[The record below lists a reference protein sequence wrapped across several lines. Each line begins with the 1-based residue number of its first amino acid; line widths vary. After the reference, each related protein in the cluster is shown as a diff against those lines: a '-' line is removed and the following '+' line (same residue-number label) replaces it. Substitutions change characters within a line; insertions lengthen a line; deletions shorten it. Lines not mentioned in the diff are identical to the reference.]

1 MLPEKNWRLTE
12 WQKPVRPHES
22 KQNIID
28 ETTGDLSEMKKEPF
42 IEKEQSWA
50 NAPHAIASALNWLKS
65 LMWWNVT
72 VETPNKKN
80 FGEELDKLNNELPA
94 LEKYIESK
102 ASTNVG
108 DVNDFLNRK
117 KIDLKLEDHWKWL
130 YSASVLDVKVD
141 WETPWTESKLNINNR
156 EIDAVKM
163 INVNSYNNLK
173 HEHPIIEINTK
184 SWEKVFMTK
193 YDKPLAK
200 NSIGI
205 YNLVKSISENKRR
218 KGIGE
223 VIFPMVDFQDKWDI
237 EELKWWSL
245 SNNKEKANIAEAK
258 YFHRFRMNEKW
269 ARAQAAGAV
278 GATRGA
284 SMSYEIDWPF
294 LVWIETKN
302 WEIPFAAKIWINDMK
317 NPGSLG
323 DDKEVSNDNLTKND
337 MNSPGNLGDDKKVSK
352 DKLTEN
358 DKKEVERI
366 LNEANKDSISFFH
379 LSKHKKDFDFIS
391 ENWKNIEKDE
401 LLADKF
407 QPIVKKYLFS
417 LGEISKEDLDN
428 NENQVTINYNNGDGL
443 IILTYKGYTLHNS
456 NEGDNRNVEIIKRL
470 AEIFEKIDKVWDK
483 FLTDTEYK
491 EDFEFIVE
499 NWDDLGEY
507 RKINLKG
514 IIKKYA
520 EKKDIYS
527 TDITPKDSRTSW
539 SSEINLYTTDD
550 KKWLQNEFFIIYH
563 WKIKK
568 GEKLIKIEDNVN
580 GILKKVENDWN
591 KLFTDP
597 ELRKDLEYII
607 DNYSY
612 TNNNQTKTI
621 KELVSNYVS
630 NKWVIL
636 PKWFK
641 IGLRIYENNK
651 KRFYID
657 SVGLYINRNWD
668 LIDERSNEIIW
679 DKPADNQDKSK
690 NVDTQTPTVSAEQA
704 QPQAQPVQPAQPQ
717 APTDKNPNQNP
728 EPVPETSSI
737 SANYSENIQK
747 ADNNWD
753 NSDNNWIINDLIWIK
768 QEKGIQSLK
777 NMNSENIKTLL
788 EEFKENFKFKNM
800 KERNPKW
807 VQVTLWVQVAL
818 TKLWYSVG
826 TIDGYYWTNTTNA
839 VQEFQKNN
847 NLKIDWIAWSE
858 TISKIIELLD
868 KKSS

>member
-1 MLPEKNWRLTE
+1 MWKEFIRGEPLILGETSWDSINWGPTKE
-12 WQKPVRPHES
+12 MIKG
-22 KQNIID
+22 ID
-28 ETTGDLSEMKKEPF
+28 
-42 IEKEQSWA
+42 IAKEQSWA

-94 LEKYIESK
+94 LKKYIESK
-102 ASTNVG
+102 ASTNVT
-108 DVNDFLNRK
+108 DVNVFLKNK
-117 KIDLKLEDHWKWL
+117 GIDLELKDQWDWL

-141 WETPWTESKLNINNR
+141 WETPWTKSQLNIDKR

-163 INVNSYNNLK
+163 KNVNFYNSK

-193 YDKPLAK
+193 YDWPLAK

-205 YNLVKSISENKRR
+205 YKLVKNISENKNISGQ
-218 KGIGE
+218 KE

-269 ARAQAAGAV
+269 ARAQAAA
-278 GATRGA
+278 ATSVAR
-284 SMSYEIDWPF
+284 SMANEPYKIDWPF

-323 DDKEVSNDNLTKND
+323 DMKNKVNADKGTTEMKREDVINKASEILKNA
-337 MNSPGNLGDDKKVSK
+337 
-352 DKLTEN
+352 
-358 DKKEVERI
+358 KEYPIE
-366 LNEANKDSISFFH
+366 FFH
-379 LSKHKKDFDFIS
+379 LSEYKEDFDFIRK
-391 ENWKNIEKDE
+391 NWQNIEQKPE
-401 LLADKF
+401 LANEF
-407 QPIVKKYLFS
+407 QLMVKKYLFS
-417 LGEISKEDLDN
+417 LGKISRGYLND
-428 NENQVTINYNNGDGL
+428 NENEVWINYDNDKDEL
-443 IILTYKGYTLHNS
+443 YIIISGWEYVLFNS
-456 NEGDNRNVEIIKRL
+456 DEGDDRNMKNIKRL
-470 AEIFEKIDKVWDK
+470 AKIFEKIDKAWNK
-483 FLTDTEYK
+483 FLTDTQYK
-491 EDFEFIVE
+491 DDFEFIVN
-499 NWDDLGEY
+499 NWDYLGEY

-514 IIKKYA
+514 LIEEYGK
-520 EKKDIYS
+520 ENDIYS
-527 TDITPKDSRTSW
+527 ADITKRVGLAPMKTSW
-539 SSEINLYTTDD
+539 SSESEIDLYTTND

-717 APTDKNPNQNP
+717 APTDQNP

-747 ADNNWD
+747 ADNWD

-818 TKLWYSVG
+818 SILWYSAG
-826 TIDGYYWTNTTNA
+826 IIDGYYWPNTTNA
-839 VQEFQKNN
+839 VKEFQKNN

>member
-1 MLPEKNWRLTE
+1 MWKEFIRGEPLILGETSWDSINWGPTKE
-12 WQKPVRPHES
+12 MIKG
-22 KQNIID
+22 ID
-28 ETTGDLSEMKKEPF
+28 
-42 IEKEQSWA
+42 IAKEQSWA

-94 LEKYIESK
+94 LKKYIESK
-102 ASTNVG
+102 ASTNVT
-108 DVNDFLNRK
+108 DVNVFLKNK
-117 KIDLKLEDHWKWL
+117 GIDLELKDQWDWL

-141 WETPWTESKLNINNR
+141 WETPWTKSQLNIDKR

-163 INVNSYNNLK
+163 KNVNFYNSK

-193 YDKPLAK
+193 YDWPLAK

-205 YNLVKSISENKRR
+205 YKLVKNISENKNISGQ
-218 KGIGE
+218 KE

-269 ARAQAAGAV
+269 ARAQAAA
-278 GATRGA
+278 ATSVAR
-284 SMSYEIDWPF
+284 SMANEPYKIDWPF

-323 DDKEVSNDNLTKND
+323 DMKNKVNADKGTTEMKREDVINKASEILKNA
-337 MNSPGNLGDDKKVSK
+337 
-352 DKLTEN
+352 
-358 DKKEVERI
+358 KEYPIE
-366 LNEANKDSISFFH
+366 FFH
-379 LSKHKKDFDFIS
+379 LSEYKEDFDFIRK
-391 ENWKNIEKDE
+391 NWQNIEQKPE
-401 LLADKF
+401 LANEF
-407 QPIVKKYLFS
+407 QLMVKKYLFS
-417 LGEISKEDLDN
+417 LGKISRGYLND
-428 NENQVTINYNNGDGL
+428 NENEVWINYDNDKDEL
-443 IILTYKGYTLHNS
+443 YIIISGWEYVLFNS
-456 NEGDNRNVEIIKRL
+456 DEGDDRNMKNIKRL
-470 AEIFEKIDKVWDK
+470 AKIFEKIDKAWNK
-483 FLTDTEYK
+483 FLTDTQYK
-491 EDFEFIVE
+491 DDFEFIVN
-499 NWDDLGEY
+499 NWDYLGEY

-514 IIKKYA
+514 LIEEYGK
-520 EKKDIYS
+520 ENDIYS
-527 TDITPKDSRTSW
+527 ADITKRVGLAPMKTSW
-539 SSEINLYTTDD
+539 SSESEIDLYTTND

-717 APTDKNPNQNP
+717 APTDQNLNQNP

-747 ADNNWD
+747 ADNWD

-818 TKLWYSVG
+818 SILWYSAG
-826 TIDGYYWTNTTNA
+826 TIDGYYWPNTTNA
-839 VQEFQKNN
+839 VKEFQKNN

>member
-1 MLPEKNWRLTE
+1 
-12 WQKPVRPHES
+12 
-22 KQNIID
+22 
-28 ETTGDLSEMKKEPF
+28 MK
-42 IEKEQSWA
+42 
-50 NAPHAIASALNWLKS
+50 
-65 LMWWNVT
+65 
-72 VETPNKKN
+72 
-80 FGEELDKLNNELPA
+80 
-94 LEKYIESK
+94 
-102 ASTNVG
+102 
-108 DVNDFLNRK
+108 
-117 KIDLKLEDHWKWL
+117 
-130 YSASVLDVKVD
+130 
-141 WETPWTESKLNINNR
+141 
-156 EIDAVKM
+156 
-163 INVNSYNNLK
+163 NVNFYNSK

-193 YDKPLAK
+193 YDWPLAK

-205 YNLVKSISENKRR
+205 YKLVKNISENKNISGQ
-218 KGIGE
+218 KE

-269 ARAQAAGAV
+269 ARAQAAA
-278 GATRGA
+278 ATSVAR
-284 SMSYEIDWPF
+284 SMANEPYKIDWPF

-323 DDKEVSNDNLTKND
+323 DMKNKVNADKGTTEMKREDVINKASEILKNA
-337 MNSPGNLGDDKKVSK
+337 
-352 DKLTEN
+352 
-358 DKKEVERI
+358 KEYPIE
-366 LNEANKDSISFFH
+366 FFH
-379 LSKHKKDFDFIS
+379 LSEYKEDFDFIRK
-391 ENWKNIEKDE
+391 NWQNIEQKPE
-401 LLADKF
+401 LANEF
-407 QPIVKKYLFS
+407 QLMVKKYLFS
-417 LGEISKEDLDN
+417 LGKISRGYLND
-428 NENQVTINYNNGDGL
+428 NENEVWINYDNDKDEL
-443 IILTYKGYTLHNS
+443 YIIISGWEYVLFNS
-456 NEGDNRNVEIIKRL
+456 DEGDDRNMKNIKRL
-470 AEIFEKIDKVWDK
+470 AKIFEKIDKAWNK
-483 FLTDTEYK
+483 FLTDTQYK
-491 EDFEFIVE
+491 DDFEFIVN
-499 NWDDLGEY
+499 NWDYLGEY

-514 IIKKYA
+514 LIEEYGK
-520 EKKDIYS
+520 ENDIYS
-527 TDITPKDSRTSW
+527 ADITKRVGLAPMKTSW
-539 SSEINLYTTDD
+539 SSESEIDLYTTND

-717 APTDKNPNQNP
+717 APTDQNLNQNP

-747 ADNNWD
+747 ADNWD

-818 TKLWYSVG
+818 SILWYSAG
-826 TIDGYYWTNTTNA
+826 TIDGYYWPNTTNA
-839 VQEFQKNN
+839 VKEFQKNN

>member
-1 MLPEKNWRLTE
+1 M
-12 WQKPVRPHES
+12 
-22 KQNIID
+22 
-28 ETTGDLSEMKKEPF
+28 
-42 IEKEQSWA
+42 
-50 NAPHAIASALNWLKS
+50 
-65 LMWWNVT
+65 
-72 VETPNKKN
+72 
-80 FGEELDKLNNELPA
+80 
-94 LEKYIESK
+94 
-102 ASTNVG
+102 
-108 DVNDFLNRK
+108 
-117 KIDLKLEDHWKWL
+117 
-130 YSASVLDVKVD
+130 
-141 WETPWTESKLNINNR
+141 
-156 EIDAVKM
+156 
-163 INVNSYNNLK
+163 
-173 HEHPIIEINTK
+173 
-184 SWEKVFMTK
+184 
-193 YDKPLAK
+193 
-200 NSIGI
+200 
-205 YNLVKSISENKRR
+205 
-218 KGIGE
+218 
-223 VIFPMVDFQDKWDI
+223 
-237 EELKWWSL
+237 
-245 SNNKEKANIAEAK
+245 
-258 YFHRFRMNEKW
+258 
-269 ARAQAAGAV
+269 
-278 GATRGA
+278 
-284 SMSYEIDWPF
+284 
-294 LVWIETKN
+294 
-302 WEIPFAAKIWINDMK
+302 
-317 NPGSLG
+317 
-323 DDKEVSNDNLTKND
+323 
-337 MNSPGNLGDDKKVSK
+337 
-352 DKLTEN
+352 
-358 DKKEVERI
+358 
-366 LNEANKDSISFFH
+366 
-379 LSKHKKDFDFIS
+379 
-391 ENWKNIEKDE
+391 
-401 LLADKF
+401 
-407 QPIVKKYLFS
+407 VKKYLFS
-417 LGEISKEDLDN
+417 LGKISRGYLND
-428 NENQVTINYNNGDGL
+428 NENEVWINYDNDKDEL
-443 IILTYKGYTLHNS
+443 YIIISGWEYVLFNS
-456 NEGDNRNVEIIKRL
+456 DEGDDRNMKNIKRL
-470 AEIFEKIDKVWDK
+470 AKIFEKIDKAWNK
-483 FLTDTEYK
+483 FLTDTQYK
-491 EDFEFIVE
+491 DDFEFIVN
-499 NWDDLGEY
+499 NWDYLGEY

-514 IIKKYA
+514 LIEEYGK
-520 EKKDIYS
+520 ENDIYS
-527 TDITPKDSRTSW
+527 ADITKRVGLAPMKTSW
-539 SSEINLYTTDD
+539 SSESEIDLYTTND

-704 QPQAQPVQPAQPQ
+704 QPVQPAQPQ
-717 APTDKNPNQNP
+717 APTDQNLNQNP

-747 ADNNWD
+747 ADNWD

-768 QEKGIQSLK
+768 QEKWIQSLK
-777 NMNSENIKTLL
+777 NMNPENIKTLL

-818 TKLWYSVG
+818 SILWYSAG
-826 TIDGYYWTNTTNA
+826 TIDGYYWPNTTNA
-839 VQEFQKNN
+839 VKEFQKNN

>member
-1 MLPEKNWRLTE
+1 MWFTE
-12 WQKPVRPHES
+12 
-22 KQNIID
+22 
-28 ETTGDLSEMKKEPF
+28 KEPL
-42 IEKEQSWA
+42 IPGETSWNSINWGSTKEMIKGIDIAKEQSWA

-65 LMWWNVT
+65 LMWWNVM

-80 FGEELDKLNNELPA
+80 FGEELNKLNNELPA
-94 LEKYIESK
+94 LKKYIESK
-102 ASTNVG
+102 ASTNVT
-108 DVNDFLNRK
+108 DVNVFLKNK
-117 KIDLKLEDHWKWL
+117 GIDLELKDQWDWL

-141 WETPWTESKLNINNR
+141 WETPWTKSQLNIDKR

-163 INVNSYNNLK
+163 KNVNFYNSK

-193 YDKPLAK
+193 YDWPLAK

-205 YNLVKSISENKRR
+205 YKLVKNISENKNISGQ
-218 KGIGE
+218 KE

-245 SNNKEKANIAEAK
+245 SNNTEKANIAEAK
-258 YFHRFRMNEKW
+258 YFHRFRMNETW
-269 ARAQAAGAV
+269 ARAEAAA
-278 GATRGA
+278 ATSVTKGITLGEP
-284 SMSYEIDWPF
+284 YKIDWPF

-323 DDKEVSNDNLTKND
+323 DMKNKVNADKGTTEMKREDVINKASEILKNA
-337 MNSPGNLGDDKKVSK
+337 
-352 DKLTEN
+352 
-358 DKKEVERI
+358 KEYPIE
-366 LNEANKDSISFFH
+366 FFH
-379 LSKHKKDFDFIS
+379 LSEYKEDFDFIRK
-391 ENWKNIEKDE
+391 NWQNIEQKPE
-401 LLADKF
+401 LANEF
-407 QPIVKKYLFS
+407 QLMVKKYLFS
-417 LGEISKEDLDN
+417 LGKISRGYLND
-428 NENQVTINYNNGDGL
+428 NENEVWINYDNDKDEL
-443 IILTYKGYTLHNS
+443 YIIISGWEYVLFNS
-456 NEGDNRNVEIIKRL
+456 DEGDDRNMKNIKRL
-470 AEIFEKIDKVWDK
+470 AKIFEKIDKAWNK
-483 FLTDTEYK
+483 FLTDTQYK
-491 EDFEFIVE
+491 DDFEFIVN
-499 NWDDLGEY
+499 NWDYLGEY

-514 IIKKYA
+514 LIEEYGK
-520 EKKDIYS
+520 ENDIYS
-527 TDITPKDSRTSW
+527 ADITKRVGLAPMKTSW
-539 SSEINLYTTDD
+539 SSESEIDLYTTND

-717 APTDKNPNQNP
+717 APTDQNLNQNP

-747 ADNNWD
+747 ADNWD

-818 TKLWYSVG
+818 SILWYSAG
-826 TIDGYYWTNTTNA
+826 TIDGYYWPNTTNA
-839 VQEFQKNN
+839 VKEFQKNN

>member
-1 MLPEKNWRLTE
+1 MVPEKNLPMRPKQTPNVIPEREDAINEAAENLDRIKNEFEANWATTE
-12 WQKPVRPHES
+12 IKREES
-22 KQNIID
+22 
-28 ETTGDLSEMKKEPF
+28 S
-42 IEKEQSWA
+42 A
-50 NAPHAIASALNWLKS
+50 NAPHTIASALNWLKS
-65 LMWWNVT
+65 LMWWDVK
-72 VETPNKKN
+72 VETPNNKD

-94 LEKYIESK
+94 LKKYIESK
-102 ASTNVG
+102 ASTNVT
-108 DVNDFLNRK
+108 DVNVFLKNK
-117 KIDLKLEDHWKWL
+117 GIDLELKDQWDWL

-141 WETPWTESKLNINNR
+141 WETPWTESQLNIDKR

-163 INVNSYNNLK
+163 INVNFYNSKYEN
-173 HEHPIIEINTK
+173 PIIEINTK

-193 YDKPLAK
+193 YDWPLAK
-200 NSIGI
+200 NSIDI
-205 YNLVKSISENKRR
+205 YKLVKSISENKRR

-278 GATRGA
+278 GATRGN
-284 SMSYEIDWPF
+284 SMSYKIDWPF

-323 DDKEVSNDNLTKND
+323 DMKNKVNADKGTTEMKREDVINKASEILKNA
-337 MNSPGNLGDDKKVSK
+337 
-352 DKLTEN
+352 
-358 DKKEVERI
+358 KEYPIE
-366 LNEANKDSISFFH
+366 FFH
-379 LSKHKKDFDFIS
+379 LSEYKEDFDFIRK
-391 ENWKNIEKDE
+391 NWQNIEQKPE
-401 LLADKF
+401 LANEF
-407 QPIVKKYLFS
+407 QLMVKKYLFS
-417 LGEISKEDLDN
+417 LGKISRGYLND
-428 NENQVTINYNNGDGL
+428 NENEVWINYDNDKDEL
-443 IILTYKGYTLHNS
+443 YIIISGWEYVLFNS
-456 NEGDNRNVEIIKRL
+456 DEGDDRNMKNIKRL
-470 AEIFEKIDKVWDK
+470 AKIFEKIDKAWNK
-483 FLTDTEYK
+483 FLTDTQYK
-491 EDFEFIVE
+491 DDFEFIVN
-499 NWDDLGEY
+499 NWDYLGEY

-514 IIKKYA
+514 LIEEYGK
-520 EKKDIYS
+520 ENDIYS
-527 TDITPKDSRTSW
+527 ADITKRVGLAPMKTSW
-539 SSEINLYTTDD
+539 SSESEIDLYTTND

-704 QPQAQPVQPAQPQ
+704 QPVQPAQPQ
-717 APTDKNPNQNP
+717 APTDQNLNQNP

-747 ADNNWD
+747 ADNWD

-768 QEKGIQSLK
+768 QEKWIQSLK
-777 NMNSENIKTLL
+777 NMNPENIKTLL

-818 TKLWYSVG
+818 SILWYSAG
-826 TIDGYYWTNTTNA
+826 TIDGYYWPNTTNA
-839 VQEFQKNN
+839 VKEFQKNN

>member
-1 MLPEKNWRLTE
+1 MWKEFIRGEPLILGETSWDSINWGPTKE
-12 WQKPVRPHES
+12 MIKG
-22 KQNIID
+22 ID
-28 ETTGDLSEMKKEPF
+28 
-42 IEKEQSWA
+42 IAKEQSWA

-94 LEKYIESK
+94 LKKYIESK
-102 ASTNVG
+102 ASTNVT
-108 DVNDFLNRK
+108 DVNAFLK
-117 KIDLKLEDHWKWL
+117 SKDIDLELKNQWDWL

-141 WETPWTESKLNINNR
+141 WETPWTKSQLNIDKR

-163 INVNSYNNLK
+163 KNVNFYNSK

-193 YDKPLAK
+193 YDWPLAK

-205 YNLVKSISENKRR
+205 YKSVKSISENKNFSD
-218 KGIGE
+218 KKE

-269 ARAQAAGAV
+269 ARAQAAA
-278 GATRGA
+278 ATWVTR
-284 SMSYEIDWPF
+284 SMALDEPYKIDWPF
-294 LVWIETKN
+294 LVWIETEK
-302 WEIPFAAKIWINDMK
+302 WEIPFAAKIWIDDMK

-323 DDKEVSNDNLTKND
+323 DMKNKVNADKGTTEMKREDVINKASEILKNA
-337 MNSPGNLGDDKKVSK
+337 
-352 DKLTEN
+352 
-358 DKKEVERI
+358 KEYPIE
-366 LNEANKDSISFFH
+366 FFH
-379 LSKHKKDFDFIS
+379 LSEYKEDFDFIRK
-391 ENWKNIEKDE
+391 NWQNIEQKPE
-401 LLADKF
+401 LANEF
-407 QPIVKKYLFS
+407 QLMVKKYLFS
-417 LGEISKEDLDN
+417 LGKISRGYLND
-428 NENQVTINYNNGDGL
+428 NENEVWINYDNDKDEL
-443 IILTYKGYTLHNS
+443 YIIISGWEYVLFNS
-456 NEGDNRNVEIIKRL
+456 DEGDDRNMKNIKRL
-470 AEIFEKIDKVWDK
+470 AKIFEKIDKAWNK
-483 FLTDTEYK
+483 FLTDTQYK
-491 EDFEFIVE
+491 DDFEFIVN
-499 NWDDLGEY
+499 NWDYLGEY

-514 IIKKYA
+514 LIEEYGK
-520 EKKDIYS
+520 ENDIYS
-527 TDITPKDSRTSW
+527 ADITKRVGLAPMKTSW
-539 SSEINLYTTDD
+539 SSESEIDLYTTND

-717 APTDKNPNQNP
+717 APTDQNP

-747 ADNNWD
+747 ADNWD

-818 TKLWYSVG
+818 SILWYSAG
-826 TIDGYYWTNTTNA
+826 TIDGYYWPNTKKA
-839 VQEFQKNN
+839 VEEFQKNN

>member
-1 MLPEKNWRLTE
+1 MWKEFIRGEPLILGETSWDSINWGPTKE
-12 WQKPVRPHES
+12 MIKG
-22 KQNIID
+22 ID
-28 ETTGDLSEMKKEPF
+28 
-42 IEKEQSWA
+42 IAKEQSWA

-94 LEKYIESK
+94 LKKYIESK
-102 ASTNVG
+102 ASTNVT
-108 DVNDFLNRK
+108 DVNVFLKNK
-117 KIDLKLEDHWKWL
+117 GIDLELKDQWDWL

-141 WETPWTESKLNINNR
+141 WETPWTKSQLNIDKR

-163 INVNSYNNLK
+163 KNVNFYNSK

-193 YDKPLAK
+193 YDWPLAK

-205 YNLVKSISENKRR
+205 YKLVKNISENKNISGQ
-218 KGIGE
+218 KE

-269 ARAQAAGAV
+269 ARAQAAA
-278 GATRGA
+278 ATSVARSIA
-284 SMSYEIDWPF
+284 NEPYKIDWPF

-323 DDKEVSNDNLTKND
+323 DMKNKVNADKGTTEMKREDVINKASEILKNA
-337 MNSPGNLGDDKKVSK
+337 
-352 DKLTEN
+352 
-358 DKKEVERI
+358 KEYPIE
-366 LNEANKDSISFFH
+366 FFH
-379 LSKHKKDFDFIS
+379 LSEYKEDFDFIRK
-391 ENWKNIEKDE
+391 NWQNIEQKPE
-401 LLADKF
+401 LANEF
-407 QPIVKKYLFS
+407 QLMVKKYLFS
-417 LGEISKEDLDN
+417 LGKISRGYLND
-428 NENQVTINYNNGDGL
+428 NENEVWINYDNDKDEL
-443 IILTYKGYTLHNS
+443 YIIISGWEYVLFNS
-456 NEGDNRNVEIIKRL
+456 DEGDDRNMKNIKRL
-470 AEIFEKIDKVWDK
+470 AKIFEKIDKAWNK
-483 FLTDTEYK
+483 FLTDTQYK
-491 EDFEFIVE
+491 DDFEFIVN
-499 NWDDLGEY
+499 NWDYLGEY

-514 IIKKYA
+514 LIEEYGK
-520 EKKDIYS
+520 ENDIYS
-527 TDITPKDSRTSW
+527 ADITKRVGLAPMKTSW
-539 SSEINLYTTDD
+539 SSESEIDLYTTND

-717 APTDKNPNQNP
+717 APTDQNP

-747 ADNNWD
+747 ADNWD

-818 TKLWYSVG
+818 SILWYSAG
-826 TIDGYYWTNTTNA
+826 IIDGYYWPNTTNA
-839 VQEFQKNN
+839 VKEFQKNN

>member
-1 MLPEKNWRLTE
+1 MWKEFIRGEPLILGETSWDSINWGPTKE
-12 WQKPVRPHES
+12 MIKG
-22 KQNIID
+22 ID
-28 ETTGDLSEMKKEPF
+28 
-42 IEKEQSWA
+42 IAKEQSWA

-94 LEKYIESK
+94 LKKYIESK
-102 ASTNVG
+102 ASTNVT
-108 DVNDFLNRK
+108 DVNVFLKNK
-117 KIDLKLEDHWKWL
+117 GIDLELKDQWDWL

-141 WETPWTESKLNINNR
+141 WETPWTKSQLNIDKR

-163 INVNSYNNLK
+163 KNVNFYNSK

-193 YDKPLAK
+193 YDWPLAK

-205 YNLVKSISENKRR
+205 YKLVKNISENKNISGQ
-218 KGIGE
+218 KE

-269 ARAQAAGAV
+269 ARAQAAA
-278 GATRGA
+278 ATSVAR
-284 SMSYEIDWPF
+284 SMANEPYKIDWPF

-323 DDKEVSNDNLTKND
+323 DMKNKVNADKGTTEMKREDVINKASEILKNA
-337 MNSPGNLGDDKKVSK
+337 
-352 DKLTEN
+352 
-358 DKKEVERI
+358 KEYPIE
-366 LNEANKDSISFFH
+366 FFH
-379 LSKHKKDFDFIS
+379 LSEYKEDFDFIRK
-391 ENWKNIEKDE
+391 NWQNIEQKPE
-401 LLADKF
+401 LANEF
-407 QPIVKKYLFS
+407 QLMVKKYLFS
-417 LGEISKEDLDN
+417 LGKISRGYLNDN
-428 NENQVTINYNNGDGL
+428 KNEVWINYDNDKDEL
-443 IILTYKGYTLHNS
+443 YIIISGWEYVLFNS
-456 NEGDNRNVEIIKRL
+456 DEGDDRNMKNIKRL
-470 AEIFEKIDKVWDK
+470 AKIFEKIDKAWNK
-483 FLTDTEYK
+483 FLTDTQYK
-491 EDFEFIVE
+491 DDFEFIVN
-499 NWDDLGEY
+499 NWDYLGEY

-514 IIKKYA
+514 LIEEYGK
-520 EKKDIYS
+520 ENDIYS
-527 TDITPKDSRTSW
+527 ADITKRVGLAPMKTSW
-539 SSEINLYTTDD
+539 SSESEIDLYTTND

-717 APTDKNPNQNP
+717 APTDQNLNQNP

-747 ADNNWD
+747 ADNWD

-768 QEKGIQSLK
+768 QEKWIQSLK
-777 NMNSENIKTLL
+777 NMNPENIKTLL

-818 TKLWYSVG
+818 SILWYSAG
-826 TIDGYYWTNTTNA
+826 TIDGYYWPNTTNA
-839 VQEFQKNN
+839 VKEFQKNN

>member
-1 MLPEKNWRLTE
+1 MWKEFIRGEPLILGETSWDSINWGPTKE
-12 WQKPVRPHES
+12 MIKG
-22 KQNIID
+22 ID
-28 ETTGDLSEMKKEPF
+28 
-42 IEKEQSWA
+42 IAKEQSWA

-94 LEKYIESK
+94 LKKYIESK
-102 ASTNVG
+102 ASTNVT
-108 DVNDFLNRK
+108 DVNVFLKNK
-117 KIDLKLEDHWKWL
+117 GIDLELKDQWDWL

-141 WETPWTESKLNINNR
+141 WETPWTKSQLNIDKR

-163 INVNSYNNLK
+163 KNVNFYNSK

-193 YDKPLAK
+193 YDWPLAK

-205 YNLVKSISENKRR
+205 YKLVKNISENKNISGQ
-218 KGIGE
+218 KE

-269 ARAQAAGAV
+269 ARAQAAA
-278 GATRGA
+278 ATSVAR
-284 SMSYEIDWPF
+284 SMANEPYKIDWPF

-323 DDKEVSNDNLTKND
+323 DMKNKVNADKGTTEMKREDVINKASEILKNA
-337 MNSPGNLGDDKKVSK
+337 
-352 DKLTEN
+352 
-358 DKKEVERI
+358 KEYPIE
-366 LNEANKDSISFFH
+366 FFH
-379 LSKHKKDFDFIS
+379 LSEYKEDFDFIRK
-391 ENWKNIEKDE
+391 NWQNIEQKPE
-401 LLADKF
+401 LANEF
-407 QPIVKKYLFS
+407 QLMVKKYLFS
-417 LGEISKEDLDN
+417 LGKISRGYLND
-428 NENQVTINYNNGDGL
+428 NENEVWINYDNDKDEL
-443 IILTYKGYTLHNS
+443 YIIISGWEYVLFNS
-456 NEGDNRNVEIIKRL
+456 DEGDDRNMKNIKRL
-470 AEIFEKIDKVWDK
+470 AKIFEKIDKAWNK
-483 FLTDTEYK
+483 FLTDTQYK
-491 EDFEFIVE
+491 DDFEFIVN
-499 NWDDLGEY
+499 NWDYLGEY

-514 IIKKYA
+514 LIEEYGK
-520 EKKDIYS
+520 ENDIYS
-527 TDITPKDSRTSW
+527 ADITKRVGLAPMKTSW
-539 SSEINLYTTDD
+539 SSESEIDLYTTND

-704 QPQAQPVQPAQPQ
+704 QPQAQLVQPAQPQ
-717 APTDKNPNQNP
+717 APTDQNP

-747 ADNNWD
+747 ADNWD

-818 TKLWYSVG
+818 SILWYSAG
-826 TIDGYYWTNTTNA
+826 TIDGYYWPNTTNA
-839 VQEFQKNN
+839 VKEFQKNN

>member
-1 MLPEKNWRLTE
+1 MWFTEKESLRPGETSWNSINWGSTKE
-12 WQKPVRPHES
+12 MIKDI
-22 KQNIID
+22 NI
-28 ETTGDLSEMKKEPF
+28 P
-42 IEKEQSWA
+42 KEQSWA
-50 NAPHAIASALNWLKS
+50 NAPHAIASALNWLKL

-94 LEKYIESK
+94 LKKYIESK
-102 ASTNVG
+102 ASTNVK
-108 DVNDFLNRK
+108 DVNAFLK
-117 KIDLKLEDHWKWL
+117 SKDIDLELKDQWDWL

-141 WETPWTESKLNINNR
+141 WETPWTKKKLNINKR

-163 INVNSYNNLK
+163 KNVNFYNSK

-193 YDKPLAK
+193 YDLPLAK

-205 YNLVKSISENKRR
+205 YELVKSISENKNTSD
-218 KGIGE
+218 KKD

-245 SNNKEKANIAEAK
+245 SNNKEKANITEAK

-269 ARAQAAGAV
+269 ARAQAAAATS
-278 GATRGA
+278 ATR
-284 SMSYEIDWPF
+284 SMANEPYKIDWPF

-302 WEIPFAAKIWINDMK
+302 WEIPFAAKIWIDDMK

-323 DDKEVSNDNLTKND
+323 DDKEVPKGKLTKND

-491 EDFEFIVE
+491 EDFKFIVE

-527 TDITPKDSRTSW
+527 TDITPKDGRTSW
-539 SSEINLYTTDD
+539 SSESEIDLYTTND

-717 APTDKNPNQNP
+717 APTDQNLNQNP

-747 ADNNWD
+747 ADNWD

-818 TKLWYSVG
+818 SILWYSAG
-826 TIDGYYWTNTTNA
+826 TIDGYYWPNTKNA
-839 VQEFQKNN
+839 VEEFQKNN

>member
-1 MLPEKNWRLTE
+1 MVPEKNLPMRPKQTPNVIPEREDAINEAAENLDKIKNEFEANWATTE
-12 WQKPVRPHES
+12 IKREES
-22 KQNIID
+22 
-28 ETTGDLSEMKKEPF
+28 S
-42 IEKEQSWA
+42 A
-50 NAPHAIASALNWLKS
+50 NAPHTIASALNWLKS
-65 LMWWNVT
+65 LMWWDVK
-72 VETPNKKN
+72 VETPNNKD

-94 LEKYIESK
+94 LKKYIESK
-102 ASTNVG
+102 ASTNVT
-108 DVNDFLNRK
+108 DVNVFLKNK
-117 KIDLKLEDHWKWL
+117 GIDLELKDQWDWL

-141 WETPWTESKLNINNR
+141 WETPWTESQLNIDKR

-163 INVNSYNNLK
+163 INVNFYNSKYEN
-173 HEHPIIEINTK
+173 PIIEINTK

-193 YDKPLAK
+193 YDWPLAK
-200 NSIGI
+200 NSIDI
-205 YNLVKSISENKRR
+205 YKLVKSISENKRR

-278 GATRGA
+278 GATRGN
-284 SMSYEIDWPF
+284 SMSYKIDWPF

-323 DDKEVSNDNLTKND
+323 DMKNKVNADKGTTEMKREDVINKASEILKNA
-337 MNSPGNLGDDKKVSK
+337 
-352 DKLTEN
+352 
-358 DKKEVERI
+358 KEYPIE
-366 LNEANKDSISFFH
+366 FFH
-379 LSKHKKDFDFIS
+379 LSEYKEDFDFIRK
-391 ENWKNIEKDE
+391 NWQNIEQKPE
-401 LLADKF
+401 LANEF
-407 QPIVKKYLFS
+407 QLMVKKYLFS
-417 LGEISKEDLDN
+417 LGKISRGYLND
-428 NENQVTINYNNGDGL
+428 NENEVWINYDNDKDEL
-443 IILTYKGYTLHNS
+443 YIIISGWEYVLFNS
-456 NEGDNRNVEIIKRL
+456 DEGDDRNMKNIKRL
-470 AEIFEKIDKVWDK
+470 AKIFEKIDKAWNK
-483 FLTDTEYK
+483 FLTDTQYK
-491 EDFEFIVE
+491 DDFEFIVN
-499 NWDDLGEY
+499 NWDYLGEY

-514 IIKKYA
+514 LIEEYGK
-520 EKKDIYS
+520 ENDIYS
-527 TDITPKDSRTSW
+527 ADITKRVGLAPMKTSW
-539 SSEINLYTTDD
+539 SSESEIDLYTTND

-704 QPQAQPVQPAQPQ
+704 QPAQPQ
-717 APTDKNPNQNP
+717 APTDQNLNQNP

-747 ADNNWD
+747 ADNWD

-768 QEKGIQSLK
+768 QEKWIQSLK
-777 NMNSENIKTLL
+777 NMNPENIKTLL

-818 TKLWYSVG
+818 SILWYSAG
-826 TIDGYYWTNTTNA
+826 TIDGYYWPNTTNA
-839 VQEFQKNN
+839 VKEFQKNN

>member
-1 MLPEKNWRLTE
+1 MWKEFIRGEPLILGETSWDSINWGPTKE
-12 WQKPVRPHES
+12 MIKG
-22 KQNIID
+22 ID
-28 ETTGDLSEMKKEPF
+28 
-42 IEKEQSWA
+42 IAKEQSWA

-94 LEKYIESK
+94 LKKYIESK
-102 ASTNVG
+102 ASTNVT
-108 DVNDFLNRK
+108 DVNVFLKNK
-117 KIDLKLEDHWKWL
+117 GIDLELKDQWDWL

-141 WETPWTESKLNINNR
+141 WETPWTKSQLNIDKR

-163 INVNSYNNLK
+163 KNVNFYNSK

-193 YDKPLAK
+193 YDWPLAK

-205 YNLVKSISENKRR
+205 YKLVKNISENKNISGQ
-218 KGIGE
+218 KE

-269 ARAQAAGAV
+269 ARAQAAA
-278 GATRGA
+278 ATSVAR
-284 SMSYEIDWPF
+284 SMANEPYKIDWPF

-323 DDKEVSNDNLTKND
+323 DMKNKVNADKGTTEMKREDVINKASEILKNA
-337 MNSPGNLGDDKKVSK
+337 
-352 DKLTEN
+352 
-358 DKKEVERI
+358 KEYPIE
-366 LNEANKDSISFFH
+366 FFH
-379 LSKHKKDFDFIS
+379 LSEYKEDFDFIRK
-391 ENWKNIEKDE
+391 NWQNIEQKPE
-401 LLADKF
+401 LANEF
-407 QPIVKKYLFS
+407 QLMVKKYLFS
-417 LGEISKEDLDN
+417 LGKISRGYLND
-428 NENQVTINYNNGDGL
+428 NENEVWINYDNDKDEL
-443 IILTYKGYTLHNS
+443 YIIISGWEYVLFNS
-456 NEGDNRNVEIIKRL
+456 DEGDDRNMKNIKRL
-470 AEIFEKIDKVWDK
+470 AKIFEKIDKAWNK
-483 FLTDTEYK
+483 FLTDTQYK
-491 EDFEFIVE
+491 DDFEFIVN
-499 NWDDLGEY
+499 NWDYLGEY

-514 IIKKYA
+514 LIEEYGK
-520 EKKDIYS
+520 ENDIYS
-527 TDITPKDSRTSW
+527 ADITKRVGLAPMKTSW
-539 SSEINLYTTDD
+539 SSESEIDLYTTND

-717 APTDKNPNQNP
+717 APTDQNP

-747 ADNNWD
+747 ADNWD

-818 TKLWYSVG
+818 SILWYSAG
-826 TIDGYYWTNTTNA
+826 TIDGYYWPNTTNA
-839 VQEFQKNN
+839 VKEFQKNN

>member
-1 MLPEKNWRLTE
+1 MWKEFIRGEPLILGETSWDSINWGPTKE
-12 WQKPVRPHES
+12 MIKG
-22 KQNIID
+22 ID
-28 ETTGDLSEMKKEPF
+28 
-42 IEKEQSWA
+42 IAKEQSWA

-94 LEKYIESK
+94 LKKYIESK
-102 ASTNVG
+102 ASTNVT
-108 DVNDFLNRK
+108 DVNVFLKNK
-117 KIDLKLEDHWKWL
+117 GIDLELKDQWDWL

-141 WETPWTESKLNINNR
+141 WETPWTKSQLNIDKR

-163 INVNSYNNLK
+163 KNVNFYNSK

-193 YDKPLAK
+193 YDWPLAK

-205 YNLVKSISENKRR
+205 YKLVKNISENKNISGQ
-218 KGIGE
+218 KE

-269 ARAQAAGAV
+269 ARAQAAA
-278 GATRGA
+278 ATSVAR
-284 SMSYEIDWPF
+284 SMANEPYKIDWPF

-323 DDKEVSNDNLTKND
+323 DMKNKVNADKGTTEMKREDVINKASEILKNA
-337 MNSPGNLGDDKKVSK
+337 
-352 DKLTEN
+352 
-358 DKKEVERI
+358 KEYPIE
-366 LNEANKDSISFFH
+366 FFH
-379 LSKHKKDFDFIS
+379 LSEYKEDFDFIRK
-391 ENWKNIEKDE
+391 NWQNIEQKPE
-401 LLADKF
+401 LANEF
-407 QPIVKKYLFS
+407 QLMVKKYLFS
-417 LGEISKEDLDN
+417 LGKISRGYLND
-428 NENQVTINYNNGDGL
+428 NENEVWINYDNDKDEL
-443 IILTYKGYTLHNS
+443 YIIISGWEYVLFNS
-456 NEGDNRNVEIIKRL
+456 DEGDDRNMKNIKRL
-470 AEIFEKIDKVWDK
+470 AKIFEKIDKAWNK
-483 FLTDTEYK
+483 FLTDTQYK
-491 EDFEFIVE
+491 DDFEFIVN
-499 NWDDLGEY
+499 NWDYLGEY

-514 IIKKYA
+514 LIEEYGK
-520 EKKDIYS
+520 ENDIYS
-527 TDITPKDSRTSW
+527 ADITKRVGLAPMKTSW
-539 SSEINLYTTDD
+539 SSESEIDLYTTND

-651 KRFYID
+651 KRLYID

-717 APTDKNPNQNP
+717 APTDQNLNQNP

-747 ADNNWD
+747 ADNWD

-818 TKLWYSVG
+818 SILWYSAG
-826 TIDGYYWTNTTNA
+826 TIDGYYWPNTTNA
-839 VQEFQKNN
+839 VKEFQKNN

>member
-1 MLPEKNWRLTE
+1 MWFTEKESLRPGETSWNSINWGSTKE
-12 WQKPVRPHES
+12 MIKD
-22 KQNIID
+22 ID
-28 ETTGDLSEMKKEPF
+28 IP
-42 IEKEQSWA
+42 KEQSWA
-50 NAPHAIASALNWLKS
+50 NAPHAIASALKWLKS

-94 LEKYIESK
+94 LKKYIESK
-102 ASTNVG
+102 ASTNVK
-108 DVNDFLNRK
+108 DVNAFLK
-117 KIDLKLEDHWKWL
+117 SKDIDLELKDQWDWL

-141 WETPWTESKLNINNR
+141 WETPWTKKKLNINKR

-163 INVNSYNNLK
+163 KNVNFYNSK

-193 YDKPLAK
+193 YDLPLAK

-205 YNLVKSISENKRR
+205 YELVKSISENKNTSD
-218 KGIGE
+218 KKD

-269 ARAQAAGAV
+269 ARAQAAA
-278 GATRGA
+278 ATWVTR
-284 SMSYEIDWPF
+284 SMALDEPYKIDWPF

-323 DDKEVSNDNLTKND
+323 DNKEV
-337 MNSPGNLGDDKKVSK
+337 
-352 DKLTEN
+352 TESGVN
-358 DKKEVERI
+358 KKEVDDPLTTASEI
-366 LNEANKDSISFFH
+366 LTKAKEYPVEFFH
-379 LSKHKKDFDFIS
+379 LSKHKDDFDFIAN
-391 ENWKNIEKDE
+391 NWKTIKKQKPE
-401 LLADKF
+401 LANKF

-470 AEIFEKIDKVWDK
+470 AEIFEKIDKAWK
-483 FLTDTEYK
+483 EFLTNPEYR
-491 EDFEFIVE
+491 EDFKFIVE

-514 IIKKYA
+514 LIEEYGK
-520 EKKDIYS
+520 ENDIYS
-527 TDITPKDSRTSW
+527 ADITKRVGLARIKTSW
-539 SSEINLYTTDD
+539 SSESEIDLYTTDD
-550 KKWLQNEFFIIYH
+550 KKWLQNEFFVMHH
-563 WKIKK
+563 WKIEK

-580 GILKKVENDWN
+580 GILEKVKGDWN

-597 ELRKDLEYII
+597 KLRKDLEYII

-612 TNNNQTKTI
+612 TNNKQTKTI

-641 IGLRIYENNK
+641 IGLEFYENK
-651 KRFYID
+651 RRFYID
-657 SVGLYINRNWD
+657 SVGLYINRDWSLSQGEN
-668 LIDERSNEIIW
+668 NKTNIW
-679 DKPADNQDKSK
+679 NKPADNQDKSK

-717 APTDKNPNQNP
+717 APTDQNLNQNP

-747 ADNNWD
+747 ADNWD

-818 TKLWYSVG
+818 SILWYSAG
-826 TIDGYYWTNTTNA
+826 TIDGYYWPNTTNA
-839 VQEFQKNN
+839 VKEFQKNN

>member
-1 MLPEKNWRLTE
+1 MWKEFIRGEPLILGETSWDSINWGPTKE
-12 WQKPVRPHES
+12 MIKG
-22 KQNIID
+22 ID
-28 ETTGDLSEMKKEPF
+28 
-42 IEKEQSWA
+42 IAKEQSWA

-94 LEKYIESK
+94 LKKYIESK
-102 ASTNVG
+102 ASTNVT
-108 DVNDFLNRK
+108 DVNVFLKNK
-117 KIDLKLEDHWKWL
+117 GIDLELKDQWDWL

-141 WETPWTESKLNINNR
+141 WETPWTKSQLNIDKR

-163 INVNSYNNLK
+163 KNVNFYNSK

-193 YDKPLAK
+193 YDWPLAK

-205 YNLVKSISENKRR
+205 YKLVKNISENKNISGQ
-218 KGIGE
+218 KE

-269 ARAQAAGAV
+269 ARAQAAA
-278 GATRGA
+278 ATSVAR
-284 SMSYEIDWPF
+284 SMANEPYKIDWPF

-323 DDKEVSNDNLTKND
+323 DMKNKVNADKGTTEMKREDVINKASEILKNA
-337 MNSPGNLGDDKKVSK
+337 
-352 DKLTEN
+352 
-358 DKKEVERI
+358 KEYPIE
-366 LNEANKDSISFFH
+366 FFH
-379 LSKHKKDFDFIS
+379 LSEYKEDFDFIRK
-391 ENWKNIEKDE
+391 NWQNIGQKPE
-401 LLADKF
+401 LANEF
-407 QPIVKKYLFS
+407 QLMVKKYLFS
-417 LGEISKEDLDN
+417 LGKISRGYLND
-428 NENQVTINYNNGDGL
+428 NENEVWINYDNDKDEL
-443 IILTYKGYTLHNS
+443 YIIISGWEYVLFNS
-456 NEGDNRNVEIIKRL
+456 DEGDDRNMKNIKRL
-470 AEIFEKIDKVWDK
+470 AKIFEKIDKAWNK
-483 FLTDTEYK
+483 FLTDTQYK
-491 EDFEFIVE
+491 DDFEFIVN
-499 NWDDLGEY
+499 NWDYLGEY

-514 IIKKYA
+514 LIEEYGK
-520 EKKDIYS
+520 ENDIYS
-527 TDITPKDSRTSW
+527 ADITKRVGLAPMKTSW
-539 SSEINLYTTDD
+539 SSESEIDLYTTND

-717 APTDKNPNQNP
+717 APTDQNLNQNP

-747 ADNNWD
+747 ADNWD

-768 QEKGIQSLK
+768 QEKWIQSLK
-777 NMNSENIKTLL
+777 NMNPENIKTLL

-818 TKLWYSVG
+818 SILWYSAG
-826 TIDGYYWTNTTNA
+826 TIDGYYWPNTTNA
-839 VQEFQKNN
+839 VKEFQKNN